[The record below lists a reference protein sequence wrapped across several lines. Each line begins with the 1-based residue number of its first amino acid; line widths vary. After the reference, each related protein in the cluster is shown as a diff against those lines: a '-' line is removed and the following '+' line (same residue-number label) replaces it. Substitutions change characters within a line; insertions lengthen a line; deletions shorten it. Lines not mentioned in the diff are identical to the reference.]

1 MIKFHELNAY
11 LQDVEIVVRNLKT
24 ELDLTRNLL
33 YRSCLQQGD
42 SDVSSDIEFQAG
54 KDYSVF
60 IVQDNSLESNYEK
73 ICNQLRVLGFRSG
86 QINKEKRIKISTSK
100 MVYEHIKP
108 YLEDQPY
115 ESFYIMLLNTSNLL
129 LKTVCISEG
138 GISGT
143 VVDAKKIFKIALD
156 NFAAGILL
164 SHNHPSGNLNPS
176 SSDEIMTKKIVEA
189 GRLLDITVIDHL
201 IIGSGDYF
209 SFSDEGIMG

>member
-1 MIKFHELNAY
+1 MIKFHELNSY
-11 LQDVEIVVRNLKT
+11 LKDVESLVKNLKT

-33 YRSCLQQGD
+33 YLSCLKQQD
-42 SDVSSDIEFQAG
+42 SDSEVPIDLEFQLG
-54 KDYSVF
+54 KDNSVV
-60 IVQDNSLESNYEK
+60 IVQMESNYEK

-86 QINKEKRIKISTSK
+86 QIKQGKPLQLHTSRL
-100 MVYEHIKP
+100 VFEHIRKFI
-108 YLEDQPY
+108 EDQPY

-156 NFAAGILL
+156 NFTAGIIL
-164 SHNHPSGNLNPS
+164 SHNHPSGNLRPS
-176 SSDEIMTKKIVEA
+176 TSDEMLTKKLVAA
-189 GRLLDITVIDHL
+189 GKLLDINVIDHL
-201 IIGSGDYF
+201 IIGKGDYF